1 MKFSAKK
8 LAKNGQ
14 GIWTVNID
22 GSEWGE
28 AIKKGKNKV
37 AANIEVPGFRKG
49 KAPRSKIETLMS
61 PAKYLNAAYQ
71 SILEKA
77 WDFAKNQ
84 NSDIKPFT
92 APISKPIKVTE
103 KECEVEFI
111 FDLIP
116 LFEISDYKGIK
127 SEKLTKEEIKVT
139 ANEIDK
145 AIEQYREKFV
155 LEKDKKEKKIA
166 EGDVTI
172 FDFEGFIDGVAFNG
186 GKGTDFK
193 LTIGAGNMI
202 PDFESAMIG
211 KGLGKSS
218 IDVVFPEDY
227 TPELANKKAKFKLN
241 IKEIKERILPE
252 KNDELVKDLN
262 IKNINTYKEL
272 EKFVKLEILNQKTN
286 SSKNIFVNNV
296 IDIIIE
302 NSKIELPKVAINK
315 EVENL
320 FKEFEARVSA
330 QKITMKK
337 YKEQTGLTDEDIK
350 SELVDDAKR
359 RISSQLITDKVRN
372 TEKFEVVDEELTN
385 KYDDLVK
392 KFGVDLKT
400 LKSFLTE
407 DQIKD
412 EIIREKIINFLY
424 ENNG

>member
-1 MKFSAKK
+1 
-8 LAKNGQ
+8 
-14 GIWTVNID
+14 
-22 GSEWGE
+22 
-28 AIKKGKNKV
+28 
-37 AANIEVPGFRKG
+37 
-49 KAPRSKIETLMS
+49 
-61 PAKYLNAAYQ
+61 
-71 SILEKA
+71 
-77 WDFAKNQ
+77 
-84 NSDIKPFT
+84 
-92 APISKPIKVTE
+92 
-103 KECEVEFI
+103 
-111 FDLIP
+111 
-116 LFEISDYKGIK
+116 
-127 SEKLTKEEIKVT
+127 
-139 ANEIDK
+139 
-145 AIEQYREKFV
+145 
-155 LEKDKKEKKIA
+155 
-166 EGDVTI
+166 
-172 FDFEGFIDGVAFNG
+172 
-186 GKGTDFK
+186 
-193 LTIGAGNMI
+193 MI